1 MRLQSFNEKEIS
13 CQCAHFCS
21 LMANPSTPQ
30 GGTVHPR
37 PVAYPKMPELQQ
49 SWEQAVQKR
58 LAPVLL
64 LPACHPWEFQKP
76 LCSRPAYTS
85 RWPLRMG
92 CGNSRDLGSGTLP

>member
-13 CQCAHFCS
+13 CQRAHFCS
-21 LMANPSTPQ
+21 LTANPSSPQ

-37 PVAYPKMPELQQ
+37 PVAYPKMPEPQQ

-64 LPACHPWEFQKP
+64 PPACHPREFQKP
-76 LCSRPAYTS
+76 LGSRPA
-85 RWPLRMG
+85 
-92 CGNSRDLGSGTLP
+92 